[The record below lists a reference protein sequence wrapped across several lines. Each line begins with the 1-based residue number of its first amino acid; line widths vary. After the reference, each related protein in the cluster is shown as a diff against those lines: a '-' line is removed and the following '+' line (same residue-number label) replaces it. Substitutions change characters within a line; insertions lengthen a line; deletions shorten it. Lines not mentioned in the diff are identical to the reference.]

1 MFAFWNP
8 SSIEVHYQLKKFTE
22 MLTGGQPPPHWRGE
36 GTLLGGASAVRGAPL
51 SSPLCTNASEN
62 VYITGTY
69 RISLIVSKYAG
80 ARNSPSYSTIF
91 CHWNLSCKVKFR
103 SQMWYLFPPFVST
116 SKEGSK
122 QYLFWYPLPIRLGAP
137 ENWSEFTQVWCD
149 SMSSNVQGKIKCL
162 FGEVAFWVEC
172 SFSSI
177 SCQGPRVLGRRSRRE
192 RV

>member
-1 MFAFWNP
+1 MATKTHSAKLIIKRFDTFERRGQDFHNRRICLHFLILP
-8 SSIEVHYQLKKFTE
+8 QEIHYQLKKFTE

-36 GTLLGGASAVRGAPL
+36 GTLLDGASAVRGAPL
-51 SSPLCTNASEN
+51 SSPLCTNTSEN

-122 QYLFWYPLPIRLGAP
+122 QYLIWYPLPIRLGTP
-137 ENWSEFTQVWCD
+137 EKLKWIYSSLVW
-149 SMSSNVQGKIKCL
+149 
-162 FGEVAFWVEC
+162 
-172 SFSSI
+172 
-177 SCQGPRVLGRRSRRE
+177 
-192 RV
+192 